1 MGVNRGLVLLS
12 LSFVFMLSCAQ
23 KETYAPKPPVF
34 KNIYEEIEKKESN
47 DIKESEEITNIED
60 SKNKKKK
67 KTKYKLQLIKIPNP
81 IEKPKI
87 SFSIERKEKT
97 VRQIYLPVQGD
108 VQISV
113 EDIPI
118 YDFINLVFGKIL
130 NVNYIVSPEVQRIQ
144 DKITINMVE
153 PMKPKEFLLFV
164 INLLKKYQ
172 ISVEYQNGIFKI
184 EKAKK
189 VKLSIYSD
197 KIIIGREIDRYLPP
211 DERISVIIPTYYV
224 DAQRLMSA
232 VSLFIPAKENVLF
245 TRLYY
250 TNAIL
255 ISGEVQKIKKV
266 LRLINIL
273 DRPYFEDKQIY
284 LVKLEYITPEDFK
297 KEITNILKNMG
308 IPLAPDPSKNGI
320 ILVPLEK
327 LNGVLVIS
335 PNKEWINTIKFWTS
349 KIDTIESL
357 GEDIRLFTYKTKNRS
372 AKEVKNI
379 LEQLLGSITTKVVK
393 KPLTKTKEKQ
403 NKQKQISKASAS
415 KSISPFENFN
425 VVVDEER
432 NTLIISA
439 YPSDWKKIKQL
450 LKRIDTPPKQILVE
464 VTIAE
469 LTLSDELKYGLEWY
483 LKHTS
488 KDMIGNINFLSG
500 SGAAGAA
507 GVLYTLT
514 GTSGRFQAIL
524 SAFASKNLVNIIST
538 PHLVVLDGKS
548 ASISVGTQVPVVTS
562 ESTSPDLAAGNQPSI
577 LRNIQY
583 RSTGI
588 NLSVTPTVTSE
599 GKLRIKL
606 TQSLSE
612 VQGYAPGLNSPIILN
627 RSINTEVTLR
637 SGETVLLGGLIS
649 ETEGKGEN
657 KVPGLGDLPILGHLF
672 KIRSNEKKKT
682 ELIVEITPYILDSSD
697 ELDELTKKFIQSTNI
712 FQKYDLETT
721 EDLWPVNT
729 SGGKQ

>member
-1 MGVNRGLVLLS
+1 MKRYILASLLLVVLALYS
-12 LSFVFMLSCAQ
+12 TSCSYKIKHA
-23 KETYAPKPPVF
+23 KKPPVF
-34 KNIYEEIEKKESN
+34 KNVYKEVKYKEKGNLQKESSIPLTEENQKKEE
-47 DIKESEEITNIED
+47 K
-60 SKNKKKK
+60 
-67 KTKYKLQLIKIPNP
+67 KYKLEIIKIPSV
-81 IEKPKI
+81 IKKPKGVI
-87 SFSIERKEKT
+87 SASQEKIQSIS
-97 VRQIYLPVQGD
+97 QIRLPVTGD

-130 NVNYIVSPEVQRIQ
+130 NVNYIVSPDIQRIR

-153 PMKPKEFLLFV
+153 PMKPKAFLLFV

-172 ISVEYQNGIFKI
+172 VSVKYEKGIFRI
-184 EKAKK
+184 EKAQR
-189 VKLSIYSD
+189 VSLSTYSD
-197 KIIIGREIDRYLPP
+197 NIVIGRIIPKNIPEDQK
-211 DERISVIIPTYYV
+211 ISIIIPTYYV

-232 VSLFIPAKENVLF
+232 LSLFLGGKKGILY

-250 TNAIL
+250 ANGIL
-255 ISGEVQKIKKV
+255 ISGEVRDLRRIIK
-266 LRLINIL
+266 LIEIL
-273 DRPYFEDKQIY
+273 DRPYFEDKYIY

-297 KEITNILKNMG
+297 KEIEKILKNIG
-308 IPLAPDPSKNGI
+308 IPLAENIHNNGLL
-320 ILVPLEK
+320 LVPLDK
-327 LNGVLVIS
+327 INGIMVVS
-335 PNKEWINTIKFWTS
+335 PKQEWINTIKFWTS

-357 GEDIRLFTYKTKNRS
+357 GEDVRLFTYKTQNRS
-372 AKEVKNI
+372 AKEVKEI
-379 LEQLLGSITTKVVK
+379 LEKLIGTIPVESKRTTEE
-393 KPLTKTKEKQ
+393 KTKEKSR
-403 NKQKQISKASAS
+403 KKTRLTSTTSS
-415 KSISPFENFN
+415 LSPFESFN

-450 LKRIDTPPKQILVE
+450 LKRIDTPPKQILIE

-488 KDMIGNINFLSG
+488 SDLIGNISFLSG
-500 SGAAGAA
+500 SGGAGAA

-538 PHLVVLDGKS
+538 PHIVVLDGKS
-548 ASISVGTQVPVVTS
+548 ANINVGTQVPVITS

-583 RSTGI
+583 RSTGV
-588 NLSVTPTVTSE
+588 NLNVTPTITSQ
-599 GKLRIKL
+599 GKLRIKVS
-606 TQSLSE
+606 QSLSE

-627 RSINTEVTLR
+627 RSISTEVTLR

-657 KVPGLGDLPILGHLF
+657 KVPGLGDIPIIGNLF
-672 KIRSNEKKKT
+672 KIKSKERKKT
-682 ELIVEITPYILDSSD
+682 ELIIEITPYILDNSD
-697 ELDELTKKFIQSTNI
+697 ELDELTRKFIETTNI
-712 FQKYDLETT
+712 FEKY
-721 EDLWPVNT
+721 N
-729 SGGKQ
+729 SKNN

>member
-1 MGVNRGLVLLS
+1 MRLARALPLS
-12 LSFVFMLSCAQ
+12 VILFTVFFSCAP
-23 KETYAPKPPVF
+23 KHKYAKKPPVF
-34 KNIYEEIEKKESN
+34 KDVYQEVSEEKALLQKEKESVVL
-47 DIKESEEITNIED
+47 EE
-60 SKNKKKK
+60 KKK
-67 KTKYKLQLIKIPNP
+67 KTKYKLEILKIPSP
-81 IEKPKI
+81 IKHPKPSLKFEGKRKIEKA
-87 SFSIERKEKT
+87 SYS
-97 VRQIYLPVQGD
+97 LPVQGD

-130 NVNYIVSPEVQRIQ
+130 NVNYIVSPDVQKIR

-153 PMKPKEFLLFV
+153 PMKPREFLLFV

-172 ISVEYQNGIFKI
+172 VSVSFENGIFKI

-189 VKLSIYSD
+189 SKVTTYSD
-197 KIIIGREIDRYLPP
+197 NIIIGRNLSGIPS
-211 DERISVIIPTYYV
+211 DETVTVIIPTYYI
-224 DAQRLMSA
+224 DSQRLLSSL
-232 VSLFIPAKENVLF
+232 SLFIPGGSNILY
-245 TRLYY
+245 TRIYY
-250 TNAIL
+250 ANAIMMT
-255 ISGEVQKIKKV
+255 GEVGILRKII
-266 LRLINIL
+266 RLIDIL

-284 LVKLEYITPEDFK
+284 LVKLEYITPDDFK
-297 KEITNILKNMG
+297 KEIEKILKNIG
-308 IPLAPDPSKNGI
+308 IPTTQTPSKNGI

-327 LNGVLVIS
+327 LNGLLVIS
-335 PNKEWINTIKFWTS
+335 PKKEWINTIKFWAS

-372 AKEVKNI
+372 AKEVKEI
-379 LEQLLGSITTKVVK
+379 LEKLLGNISQAK
-393 KPLTKTKEKQ
+393 KTRKEKGEKTQ
-403 NKQKQISKASAS
+403 QKGRIPKKQSLSKG
-415 KSISPFENFN
+415 ISPFENFN

-439 YPSDWKKIKQL
+439 YPSDWKKIKML
-450 LKRIDTPPKQILVE
+450 LKRIDTPPKQILIE

-488 KDMIGNINFLSG
+488 KDMIGTINFLSG
-500 SGAAGAA
+500 SGGAGAA

-538 PHLVVLDGKS
+538 PHVVVLDGKS
-548 ASISVGTQVPVVTS
+548 ASINVGTQVPVVTS

-583 RSTGI
+583 RSTGV
-588 NLSVTPTVTSE
+588 NLNVTPTVTSE
-599 GKLRIKL
+599 GQLRIKL
-606 TQSLSE
+606 SQSLSE

-627 RSINTEVTLR
+627 RSISTEVTLR

-657 KVPGLGDLPILGHLF
+657 KVPGLGDIPILGNLF
-672 KIRSNEKKKT
+672 KIRSNERKKT
-682 ELIVEITPYILDSSD
+682 ELIVEITPYILNSSD
-697 ELDELTKKFIQSTNI
+697 ELDELTRKFIQTTNI
-712 FQKYDLETT
+712 FQKYEEEEKEKSLR
-721 EDLWPVNT
+721 
-729 SGGKQ
+729 

>member
-1 MGVNRGLVLLS
+1 MKSSIKFSLFFLS
-12 LSFVFMLSCAQ
+12 VALMFSCA
-23 KETYAPKPPVF
+23 KKPDYAKKPPVF
-34 KNIYEEIEKKESN
+34 KDIYTEMKKEEVKETEKEKIELEKEKKEEKIVKHKVEIVKLPSP
-47 DIKESEEITNIED
+47 IKTPKSGLLLTE
-60 SKNKKKK
+60 KKI
-67 KTKYKLQLIKIPNP
+67 KT
-81 IEKPKI
+81 I
-87 SFSIERKEKT
+87 S
-97 VRQIYLPVQGD
+97 QIYLPVQGD

-130 NVNYIVSPEVQRIQ
+130 NVNYIVSPDVQKIR

-153 PMKPKEFLLFV
+153 PMKPKEFLGFV

-172 ISVEYQNGIFKI
+172 VSVEYQNGIFKI

-189 VKLSIYSD
+189 TRVSIYSD
-197 KIIIGREIDRYLPP
+197 KIIIGRIIDKRLPP
-211 DERISVIIPTYYV
+211 DEKISVIVPTYYV
-224 DAQRLMSA
+224 DPQKLISTL
-232 VSLFIPAKENVLF
+232 SLFIPPQKNLLF

-250 TNAIL
+250 ANAIL
-255 ISGEVQKIKKV
+255 ISGEVEGLRKTI
-266 LRLINIL
+266 RLISIL
-273 DRPYFEDKQIY
+273 DRPFFENKQIY
-284 LVKLEYITPEDFK
+284 LIKLEYITPEDFK
-297 KEITNILKNMG
+297 KEISKILKNIG
-308 IPLAPDPSKNGI
+308 IPVATDPSKQGI
-320 ILVPLEK
+320 LLVPLDK
-327 LNGVLVIS
+327 LNALLVVS
-335 PNKEWINTIKFWTS
+335 PKEEWINTIKFWAS
-349 KIDTIESL
+349 RIDTLESL
-357 GEDIRLFTYKTKNRS
+357 GEDVRLFTYKTKNRS
-372 AKEVKNI
+372 AKEVREI
-379 LEQLLGSITTKVVK
+379 LDKLLGNISPKIEKKEKKETTKQK
-393 KPLTKTKEKQ
+393 KTAAKKTSQTK
-403 NKQKQISKASAS
+403 KA
-415 KSISPFENFN
+415 ILPFENFN

-450 LKRIDTPPKQILVE
+450 LKRIDTPPKQILIE

-488 KDMIGNINFLSG
+488 KDMVGTINFLSG
-500 SGAAGAA
+500 SGGAGAA

-538 PHLVVLDGKS
+538 PHVVVLDGKS
-548 ASISVGTQVPVVTS
+548 ASINVGTQVPVVTS

-583 RSTGI
+583 RSTGV

-599 GKLRIKL
+599 GKLRIKIS
-606 TQSLSE
+606 QSLSE

-657 KVPGLGDLPILGHLF
+657 KVPVLGDIPILGHLF
-672 KIRSNEKKKT
+672 KIKSKERKKT
-682 ELIVEITPYILDSSD
+682 ELIVEITPYILNKSD
-697 ELDELTKKFIQSTNI
+697 ELDELTQKFIQSTNI
-712 FQKYDLETT
+712 FQKYEEKLT
-721 EDLWPVNT
+721 
-729 SGGKQ
+729 K